1 MDGAILLSPGTVSP
15 AALLLQP
22 DSFLPG
28 WGVVK
33 NARANVETDMTGV
46 GWNLFF
52 LAGEMK
58 ATATGFGEEKTLPA
72 ALRRFGAMAQRL
84 KCNGFE
90 ITRVTR
96 SLFLGLTRV
105 TVTGHARH
113 LQKGGQFLGKRS

>member
-1 MDGAILLSPGTVSP
+1 MDGSILLATGTVSP
-15 AALLLQP
+15 SALLLQP
-22 DSFLPG
+22 DSFLSG

-33 NARANVETDMTGV
+33 NSRANVETDMTGV
-46 GWNLFF
+46 GWKLFF

-58 ATATGFGEEKTLPA
+58 ATAVGFGEEKALPA
-72 ALRRFGAMAQRL
+72 ALHRLAAMAQRL

-105 TVTGHARH
+105 TITGHARH
-113 LQKGGQFLGKRS
+113 LQKGDQPLGK

>member
-1 MDGAILLSPGTVSP
+1 MDGSILLATGTVSP
-15 AALLLQP
+15 SALLFRP
-22 DSFLPG
+22 DSFLSG

-33 NARANVETDMTGV
+33 NSRADVETDMTGA
-46 GWNLFF
+46 GWKLFF

-58 ATATGFGEEKTLPA
+58 ATALGFGEEKTLPA
-72 ALRRFGAMAQRL
+72 ALHRLGAMAQRL

-90 ITRVTR
+90 ITQVTR

-113 LQKGGQFLGKRS
+113 LQKGDQFPGV

>member
-1 MDGAILLSPGTVSP
+1 MDGSILLAAGTVSP
-15 AALLLQP
+15 SALLLQP
-22 DSFLPG
+22 NSFLSG
-28 WGVVK
+28 WGLVK
-33 NARANVETDMTGV
+33 NSRADVETDMTGA
-46 GWNLFF
+46 GWKLFF

-58 ATATGFGEEKTLPA
+58 ATAVGFGEEKTLPA
-72 ALRRFGAMAQRL
+72 ALHRLGNMAQRL

-113 LQKGGQFLGKRS
+113 LQKGDQLQGI